1 MCCGWVE
8 CGVVYEGDC
17 LRDGGIR
24 MDVLCR
30 MVVVIVCSMK
40 NVMWLVIG

>member
-1 MCCGWVE
+1 M
-8 CGVVYEGDC
+8 VYEGDC

-30 MVVVIVCSMK
+30 MEEMVVIVCSMK

>member
-1 MCCGWVE
+1 M
-8 CGVVYEGDC
+8 VYEGDC
-17 LRDGGIR
+17 LNGGIR